1 MKMKLA
7 GILVA
12 LIVLSITSITNAN
25 ASENEIEI
33 YGYGP
38 GIEEAF
44 AFSMRHISDANE
56 GPDAHDGSAPPPPV
70 PGNPA
75 YVEIF
80 SNPYG
85 TTLFQDARNK
95 ESTLPVDISAI
106 LKNADDVNSALY
118 FDVINGYEHRNLTVQ
133 EIDPCNPNDSN
144 NTNPIE
150 EIRSLPIGFGMY
162 EYSIGFLEQ
171 DVLRMFRVGVY
182 TKLRGDITE
191 DGQVDFN
198 DVNSLTEEWLNTTYD
213 SNGVY
218 VGNNYDVSDRNHDG
232 FSNFID
238 FAIVAEDYLKEE

>member
-1 MKMKLA
+1 MKMKLV

-12 LIVLSITSITNAN
+12 LIVLSITSITNADT
-25 ASENEIEI
+25 AENEIEI

-106 LKNADDVNSALY
+106 LKNADDINCALY

-171 DVLRMFRVGVY
+171 DVVRMFRIGVY
-182 TKLRGDITE
+182 RKFAGD
-191 DGQVDFN
+191 
-198 DVNSLTEEWLNTTYD
+198 LTE
-213 SNGVY
+213 NGV
-218 VGNNYDVSDRNHDG
+218 VDLNDLEVFTDQWLDATIAGENHLVSDINHDRVTD
-232 FSNFID
+232 FDD
-238 FAIVAEDYLKEE
+238 FAAFAETWLKEEE